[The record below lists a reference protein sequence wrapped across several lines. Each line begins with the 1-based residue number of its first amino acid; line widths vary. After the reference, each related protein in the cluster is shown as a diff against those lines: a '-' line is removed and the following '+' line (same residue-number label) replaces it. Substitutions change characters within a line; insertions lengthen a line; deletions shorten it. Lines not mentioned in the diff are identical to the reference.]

1 MLDCEE
7 FEIGDY
13 MTIPSTSSNDQ
24 TASPAAAAGNTGTS
38 SSQTSGIDKLANEST
53 FLQLFVAQLKNQDPL
68 NPAEGTQFVSQLAQ
82 FSQLEQTINIG
93 QDVSAIRQVAQ
104 SFAGS
109 QGTTNG
115 VSGAQQS

>member
-1 MLDCEE
+1 
-7 FEIGDY
+7 

-24 TASPAAAAGNTGTS
+24 TGSSGATAGNTVTNNPV
-38 SSQTSGIDKLANEST
+38 DKLANEST

-68 NPAEGTQFVSQLAQ
+68 NPADGTQFVSQLAQ